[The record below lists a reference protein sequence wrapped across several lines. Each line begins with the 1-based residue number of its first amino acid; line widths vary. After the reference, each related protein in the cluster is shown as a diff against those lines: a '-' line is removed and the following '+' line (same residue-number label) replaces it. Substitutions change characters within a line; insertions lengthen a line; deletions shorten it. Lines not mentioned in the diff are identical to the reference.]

1 MGYFFLD
8 AASLDH
14 LVFFSR
20 SDLEARGVFGPGRTW
35 YGKKKHSKATNGVVA
50 AGITAPA
57 AAAIAPAAANADPS
71 AGGSAAAAPS
81 SGGSAAAAPSS
92 AGPAG
97 SSAAATPQRRDL

>member
-57 AAAIAPAAANADPS
+57 AANADPS